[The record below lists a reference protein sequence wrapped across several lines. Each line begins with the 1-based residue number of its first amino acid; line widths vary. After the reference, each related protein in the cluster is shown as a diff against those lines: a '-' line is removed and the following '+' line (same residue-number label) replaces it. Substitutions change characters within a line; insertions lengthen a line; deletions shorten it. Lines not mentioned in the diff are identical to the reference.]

1 MSSPVM
7 DDDVVQGVCKWLAT
21 FEDVTS
27 LVGSAPDGTP
37 YIFQDT
43 LHAVLEDSQQ
53 AAVVFSTMGGWA
65 APHDYNTMEF
75 PRLLLDLWV
84 DPIRDANNNYVELAE
99 TRRRARKI
107 YAVLNQHLHRPQVGG
122 PVYWGTVRTIGC
134 TRLGEVVIAP
144 VPDGDG
150 LIRAQVFYGVI
161 LG

>member
-7 DDDVVQGVCKWLAT
+7 TDDVVQGVCKWLAT
-21 FEDVTS
+21 FDDVTS
-27 LVGSAPDGTP
+27 LLGSASDGSP

-43 LHAVLEDSQQ
+43 LHAVMEGTQH
-53 AAVVFSTMGGWA
+53 AAIVLSTMGGWA
-65 APHDYNTMEF
+65 APNNYNTAEF

-84 DPIRDANNNYVELAE
+84 DPIRDSSNNYIELAE
-99 TRRRARKI
+99 TRRRARQI
-107 YAVLNQHLHRPQVGG
+107 YIALNWHLHRPQVGD

-134 TRLGEVVIAP
+134 TRLGEVVIAS